1 MSPKRRTGAVA
12 IAGNI
17 CYTVPGAAGG
27 GKKEREDMIRLIASD
42 IDGTL
47 MPYGQAGI
55 NDEAFRLIEG
65 LADRGIM
72 FCPASGRQYKSLRRL
87 FAPVADRLYYMCENG
102 ATLFGPG
109 NPGPLLAKTVMERAQ
124 AVALCRAITAHPDCE
139 VLISGQNTSYLCPKR
154 RDMVVLIRDFVGND
168 VVLVKNPAD
177 VPEDIV
183 KIAAFCRRGAA
194 AEVDGPL
201 AKWGKVFSM
210 AVAGA
215 PWLDF
220 TLADKGLG
228 LQKLCA
234 AVGIKPEEVL
244 AFGDNFNDVPLL
256 KAAGT
261 AYIMESAD
269 PALRAMFSHR
279 CERVE
284 DVLAAL

>member
-1 MSPKRRTGAVA
+1 MP
-12 IAGNI
+12 IAAGRNL
-17 CYTVPGAAGG
+17 CYTVPRAHRGAEG
-27 GKKEREDMIRLIASD
+27 ERHMIRLIASD

-47 MPYGQAGI
+47 MPYGQTGI
-55 NDEAFRLIEG
+55 SDSAFREIER
-65 LADRGIM
+65 LADRGVM
-72 FCPASGRQYKSLRRL
+72 FCPASGRQYKSLRQL
-87 FAPVADRLYYMCENG
+87 FAPVADKLYYMCENG
-102 ATLFGPG
+102 AVIFGPG
-109 NPGPLLAKTVMERAQ
+109 DPAPLLAKTAMDRTQ
-124 AVALCRAITAHPDCE
+124 AVALCRAIVAHPDCE
-139 VLISGQNTSYLCPKR
+139 VLISGQNTSYLCPKQE
-154 RDMVVLIRDFVGND
+154 DMVVLIRDFVGND
-168 VVLVKNPAD
+168 VVLVKDPGD

-201 AKWGKVFSM
+201 SKWGEVFSM

-234 AVGIKPEEVL
+234 AVGVKPDEVL

-261 AYIMESAD
+261 AYIMAGAD
-269 PALRAMFSHR
+269 PALLEMFPNH

-284 DVLAAL
+284 DVLATL

>member
-1 MSPKRRTGAVA
+1 MSTKSGRRPLRRKGISA
-12 IAGNI
+12 ILCPAPTREPEG
-17 CYTVPGAAGG
+17 
-27 GKKEREDMIRLIASD
+27 ERLVIRLIASD

-47 MPYGQAGI
+47 MPYGQTGI
-55 NDEAFRLIEG
+55 SEDAFRQIER
-65 LADRGIM
+65 LADKGVM
-72 FCPASGRQYKSLRRL
+72 FCPASGRQYKSLRAL
-87 FAPVADRLYYMCENG
+87 FAPVADKLYYMCENG
-102 ATLFGPG
+102 AVLFGPG
-109 NPGPLLAKTVMERAQ
+109 DPATVLAKTAMERTE
-124 AVALCRAITAHPDCE
+124 AVALCRAIVAHPDCE
-139 VLISGQNTSYLCPKR
+139 VLISGQNTSYLCPKQE
-154 RDMVVLIRDFVGND
+154 DMVVLIRDFVGND
-168 VVLVKNPAD
+168 VVLVKDPGD

-201 AKWGKVFSM
+201 SKWGKVFSM

-228 LQKLCA
+228 LNKLCA

-261 AYIMESAD
+261 AYIMAGAD
-269 PALRAMFSHR
+269 PALLKMFPNH
-279 CERVE
+279 CQRVE
-284 DVLAAL
+284 EVLAAL